1 MKKLI
6 PFLFIVSSP
15 TAVLADISHSIQN
28 IVSVSTLGAS
38 STANRVGTTFS
49 ASGTNVTPTA
59 SETANAIGTLDLT
72 DAQITNG
79 VPTIDSTTTY
89 AVTTAGDAWSVSE
102 SYIQGDAIP
111 ASFLGTTV
119 TNGVVPAI
127 PIFGDT
133 TTVSGGDIG
142 TTAMTMDSGG
152 AMTVNLS
159 ATGAGV
165 TAQMSNT
172 IKLEID

>member
-1 MKKLI
+1 MKKLLALLL
-6 PFLFIVSSP
+6 LFSP
-15 TAVLADISHSIQN
+15 SVALADINHSIQN
-28 IVSVSTLGAS
+28 VVSVSTLGAS
-38 STANRVGTTFS
+38 STSNRVGTTFS

-59 SETANAIGTLDLT
+59 GDTANAIGTLDLT
-72 DAQITNG
+72 DSAITNG
-79 VPTIDSTTTY
+79 VPTIDNTTTY

-102 SYIQGDAIP
+102 SFIQGDAIP
-111 ASFLGTTV
+111 SSGTTV
-119 TNGVVPAI
+119 TNGVVPAL

-133 TTVSGGDIG
+133 VTVSGGDIG

-165 TAQMSNT
+165 TAQMSST

>member
-6 PFLFIVSSP
+6 SFLFIVSSP

-28 IVSVSTLGAS
+28 IVSVSTIGAS

-72 DAQITNG
+72 DNQITNG

-111 ASFLGTTV
+111 TAGTTV
-119 TNGVVPAI
+119 TNGVTPTV

-142 TTAMTMDSGG
+142 TTAITMDSGG

-159 ATGAGV
+159 NTGAGV

>member
-1 MKKLI
+1 M
-6 PFLFIVSSP
+6 
-15 TAVLADISHSIQN
+15 
-28 IVSVSTLGAS
+28 
-38 STANRVGTTFS
+38 GTTFS

-59 SETANAIGTLDLT
+59 GDTANAIGTLDLT
-72 DAQITNG
+72 DSAITNG
-79 VPTIDSTTTY
+79 VPTIDNTTTY

-102 SYIQGDAIP
+102 SFIQGDAIP
-111 ASFLGTTV
+111 SSGTTV
-119 TNGVVPAI
+119 TNGVVPAL

-133 TTVSGGDIG
+133 QTISGGDIG

-165 TAQMSNT
+165 TAQMSST

>member
-1 MKKLI
+1 MKKLLTLLL
-6 PFLFIVSSP
+6 LFSP
-15 TAVLADISHSIQN
+15 SVALADINHSIQN
-28 IVSVSTLGAS
+28 VVSVSTLGAS
-38 STANRVGTTFS
+38 STSNRVGTTFS

-59 SETANAIGTLDLT
+59 GDTANAIGTLDLT
-72 DAQITNG
+72 DSAITNG
-79 VPTIDSTTTY
+79 VPTIDNTTSY

-102 SYIQGDAIP
+102 SFIQGDSIP
-111 ASFLGTTV
+111 TSFLATTV
-119 TNGVVPAI
+119 TNGVVPAL

-159 ATGAGV
+159 ATGPGV
-165 TAQMSNT
+165 TAQMSST

>member
-1 MKKLI
+1 MKKLL
-6 PFLFIVSSP
+6 PFIFLVSAP
-15 TAVLADISHSIQN
+15 AYADINHSIQN
-28 IVSVSTLGAS
+28 VVSVSTLGAS
-38 STANRVGTTFS
+38 STSNRIGTTFS

-59 SETANAIGTLDLT
+59 GDTANAIGTLDLT

-79 VPTIDSTTTY
+79 VPTIDATTTY

-111 ASFLGTTV
+111 SSGTTV
-119 TNGVVPAI
+119 TNGVVPAL

-133 TTVSGGDIG
+133 QTVSGGDIG

-165 TAQMSNT
+165 TAQMSST

>member
-1 MKKLI
+1 MKKLLALLL
-6 PFLFIVSSP
+6 LFSP
-15 TAVLADISHSIQN
+15 SVALADINHSIQN
-28 IVSVSTLGAS
+28 VVSVSTLGAS
-38 STANRVGTTFS
+38 STANRIGTTFS

-59 SETANAIGTLDLT
+59 GDTANAIGTLDLT

-79 VPTIDSTTTY
+79 VPTIDATTTY

-102 SYIQGDAIP
+102 SFILGYSIP
-111 ASFLGTTV
+111 TANTSV
-119 TNGVVPAI
+119 TNGGVPAL

-133 TTVSGGDIG
+133 TTFAGGNIG

>member
-1 MKKLI
+1 MKKLLALLL
-6 PFLFIVSSP
+6 LFSP
-15 TAVLADISHSIQN
+15 SVALADINHSIQN
-28 IVSVSTLGAS
+28 VVSVSTLGAS
-38 STANRVGTTFS
+38 STSNRVGTTFS

-59 SETANAIGTLDLT
+59 GDTANAIGTLDLT
-72 DAQITNG
+72 DSAITNG
-79 VPTIDSTTTY
+79 VPTIDNTTTY

-102 SYIQGDAIP
+102 SFIQGDAIP
-111 ASFLGTTV
+111 SSGTTV
-119 TNGVVPAI
+119 TNGVVPAL

-133 TTVSGGDIG
+133 QTVSGGDIG

>member
-1 MKKLI
+1 MKKL
-6 PFLFIVSSP
+6 FALLLLFSP
-15 TAVLADISHSIQN
+15 SVALADINHSIQN
-28 IVSVSTLGAS
+28 VVSVSTLGAS
-38 STANRVGTTFS
+38 STSNRVGTTFS
-49 ASGTNVTPTA
+49 ASGSNVTPTA
-59 SETANAIGTLDLT
+59 NTVTNAIGTLDLT
-72 DAQITNG
+72 DAAITNG
-79 VPTIDSTTTY
+79 VPTIDYTTSY
-89 AVTTAGDAWSVSE
+89 SVTNNGDAWSVQE
-102 SYIQGDAIP
+102 SYVQGDSIP
-111 ASFLGTTV
+111 TDFKATTV
-119 TNGVVPAI
+119 TAGVVPAL

-133 TTVSGGDIG
+133 TTVSGGVIG

>member
-1 MKKLI
+1 MKKLLALLL
-6 PFLFIVSSP
+6 LFSP
-15 TAVLADISHSIQN
+15 SVALADISHSIQN
-28 IVSVSTLGAS
+28 VVSVSTLGAS
-38 STANRVGTTFS
+38 STSNRVGTTFS

-59 SETANAIGTLDLT
+59 GDTANAIGTLDLT
-72 DAQITNG
+72 DSAITNG
-79 VPTIDSTTTY
+79 VPTIDNTTTY

-102 SYIQGDAIP
+102 SFIQGDAIP
-111 ASFLGTTV
+111 SSGTTV
-119 TNGVVPAI
+119 TNGVVPAL

-133 TTVSGGDIG
+133 QTISGGDIG

-165 TAQMSNT
+165 TAQMSST

>member
-28 IVSVSTLGAS
+28 VVSVSTLGAS
-38 STANRVGTTFS
+38 STANRIGTTFS
-49 ASGTNVTPTA
+49 ASGTNVTPK
-59 SETANAIGTLDLT
+59 ANTVADAIGTLDLT
-72 DAQITNG
+72 DAAITNG
-79 VPTIDSTTTY
+79 VPTIDYTTSY
-89 AVTTAGDAWSVSE
+89 SVTNNGDAWSVSE

-111 ASFLGTTV
+111 TAGTTV
-119 TNGVVPAI
+119 TNGVTPTL

>member
-1 MKKLI
+1 MKKLLTLLL
-6 PFLFIVSSP
+6 LFSP
-15 TAVLADISHSIQN
+15 SVALADINHSIQN
-28 IVSVSTLGAS
+28 VVSVSTLGAS
-38 STANRVGTTFS
+38 STSNRVGTTFS

-59 SETANAIGTLDLT
+59 GDTANAIGTLDLT

-79 VPTIDSTTTY
+79 IPTIDNTTSY
-89 AVTTAGDAWSVSE
+89 AVTNSGDAWSVSE
-102 SYIQGDAIP
+102 SYIQGDSIP
-111 ASFLGTTV
+111 TSFLATTV
-119 TNGVVPAI
+119 TNGVVPAL

-165 TAQMSNT
+165 TAQMSST

>member
-1 MKKLI
+1 MKKLLALLV
-6 PFLFIVSSP
+6 FASP

-28 IVSVSTLGAS
+28 VVSVSTLGAS
-38 STANRVGTTFS
+38 STSNRVGTTFS
-49 ASGTNVTPTA
+49 SSGTNVTPTA
-59 SETANAIGTLDLT
+59 NTVTNAIGTLDLT
-72 DAQITNG
+72 DAAITNG
-79 VPTIDSTTTY
+79 VPTIDYTTSY
-89 AVTTAGDAWSVSE
+89 SVTTAGDAYSVTE
-102 SYIQGDAIP
+102 SYVQGDAIP
-111 ASFLGTTV
+111 SSGTTV
-119 TNGVVPAI
+119 TAGVVPAL

-142 TTAMTMDSGG
+142 TTAMTMASDG

-159 ATGAGV
+159 DTGAGV

>member
-1 MKKLI
+1 MKKLL
-6 PFLFIVSSP
+6 FLILLAIP
-15 TAVLADISHSIQN
+15 TASIADINHSIQN
-28 IVSVSTLGAS
+28 VVSVSTLGAS
-38 STANRVGTTFS
+38 STSNRVGTTFS

-59 SETANAIGTLDLT
+59 GDTANAIGTLDLT
-72 DAQITNG
+72 DAAITNG
-79 VPTIDSTTTY
+79 VPTIDNTTTY
-89 AVTTAGDAWSVSE
+89 AVTNSGNAWSVSE
-102 SYIQGDAIP
+102 SFIQGDSIP
-111 ASFLGTTV
+111 TSFLATTV
-119 TNGVVPAI
+119 TNGVVPAL

-133 TTVSGGDIG
+133 QTVSGGDIG

-165 TAQMSNT
+165 TAQMSST

>member
-1 MKKLI
+1 MKKLLTLLL
-6 PFLFIVSSP
+6 LFSP
-15 TAVLADISHSIQN
+15 SVALADINHSIQN
-28 IVSVSTLGAS
+28 VVSVSTLGAS
-38 STANRVGTTFS
+38 STANRIGTTFS

-59 SETANAIGTLDLT
+59 GDTANAIGTLDLT

-79 VPTIDSTTTY
+79 IPTIDATTTY
-89 AVTTAGDAWSVSE
+89 AVTNSGDAWSVSE

-111 ASFLGTTV
+111 STGMTV
-119 TNGVVPAI
+119 TNGTVPALVV
-127 PIFGDT
+127 FGDT
-133 TTVSGGDIG
+133 TTFAGGNIG

-152 AMTVNLS
+152 TMTVNLS

>member
-1 MKKLI
+1 MKRLI

-28 IVSVSTLGAS
+28 IVSVSTIGAS

-72 DAQITNG
+72 DNQITNG

-111 ASFLGTTV
+111 TAGTTI
-119 TNGVVPAI
+119 TNGVAPTV

-133 TTVSGGDIG
+133 QTISGGDIG
-142 TTAMTMDSGG
+142 TTAITMDSGG

-159 ATGAGV
+159 DTGAGV

>member
-1 MKKLI
+1 MKKLLALLL
-6 PFLFIVSSP
+6 LFSP
-15 TAVLADISHSIQN
+15 SVALADISHSIQN
-28 IVSVSTLGAS
+28 VVSVSTLGAS
-38 STANRVGTTFS
+38 STSNRVGTTFS

-59 SETANAIGTLDLT
+59 NETANNIGTLDLT

-102 SYIQGDAIP
+102 SFIQGDAIP
-111 ASFLGTTV
+111 SSGTTV
-119 TNGVVPAI
+119 TNGVVTAL

-133 TTVSGGDIG
+133 QTISGGDIG

-165 TAQMSNT
+165 TAQMSST

>member
-1 MKKLI
+1 MKKLLALLL
-6 PFLFIVSSP
+6 LFSP
-15 TAVLADISHSIQN
+15 SVALADINHSIQN
-28 IVSVSTLGAS
+28 VVSVSTLGAS
-38 STANRVGTTFS
+38 STANRIGTTFS

-59 SETANAIGTLDLT
+59 GDTANAIGTLDLT

-79 VPTIDSTTTY
+79 IPTIDATTTY

-102 SYIQGDAIP
+102 SFIQGDSIP
-111 ASFLGTTV
+111 TSNTTV
-119 TNGVVPAI
+119 TNGAVPAL

-133 TTVSGGDIG
+133 TTFAGGNIG

>member
-1 MKKLI
+1 MKKL
-6 PFLFIVSSP
+6 FALLLLFSPSVS
-15 TAVLADISHSIQN
+15 LADINHSIQN
-28 IVSVSTLGAS
+28 VVSVSTLGAS
-38 STANRVGTTFS
+38 STANRVGTTFA

-59 SETANAIGTLDLT
+59 NTVSGAIGTLDLT
-72 DAQITNG
+72 DAAITNG
-79 VPTIDSTTTY
+79 VPTIDYTTSY
-89 AVTTAGDAWSVSE
+89 GVTNTGDAWTVQE
-102 SYIQGDAIP
+102 SFVQGDSIP
-111 ASFLGTTV
+111 TDFKATTV
-119 TNGVVPAI
+119 TAGVVPAL

-133 TTVSGGDIG
+133 TTVSGGVIG

>member
-1 MKKLI
+1 MKKLL
-6 PFLFIVSSP
+6 PLLLLAGMPASY
-15 TAVLADISHSIQN
+15 ADINHSIQN
-28 IVSVSTLGAS
+28 VVSVSTLGAS
-38 STANRVGTTFS
+38 STSNRVGTTFS

-59 SETANAIGTLDLT
+59 NTVTDAIGTLDLT
-72 DAQITNG
+72 DAAITNG
-79 VPTIDSTTTY
+79 VPTIDYTTSY
-89 AVTTAGDAWSVSE
+89 SVTNNGDAWSVSE

-111 ASFLGTTV
+111 SSGTTV
-119 TNGVVPAI
+119 TNGVVPAL

-133 TTVSGGDIG
+133 QTVSGGDIG

-159 ATGAGV
+159 DTGAGV
-165 TAQMSNT
+165 TAQMSST

>member
-1 MKKLI
+1 MKKLLALLL
-6 PFLFIVSSP
+6 LFSP
-15 TAVLADISHSIQN
+15 SVALADISHSIQN
-28 IVSVSTLGAS
+28 VVSVSTLGAS
-38 STANRVGTTFS
+38 STSNRVGTTFS

-59 SETANAIGTLDLT
+59 NETANNIGTLDLT

-102 SYIQGDAIP
+102 SFIQGDAIP
-111 ASFLGTTV
+111 SSGTTV
-119 TNGVVPAI
+119 TNVVVPAL

-133 TTVSGGDIG
+133 QTISGGDIG

-165 TAQMSNT
+165 TAQMSST

>member
-1 MKKLI
+1 MKKLL
-6 PFLFIVSSP
+6 PFIFLVSAP
-15 TAVLADISHSIQN
+15 AYADINHSIQN
-28 IVSVSTLGAS
+28 VVSVSTLGAS
-38 STANRVGTTFS
+38 STSNRVGTTFS

-59 SETANAIGTLDLT
+59 GDTANAIGTLDLT

-79 VPTIDSTTTY
+79 IPTIDNTTSY
-89 AVTTAGDAWSVSE
+89 AVTNSGDAWSVSE
-102 SYIQGDAIP
+102 SYIQGDSIP
-111 ASFLGTTV
+111 TSFLATTV
-119 TNGVVPAI
+119 TNGVVPALT
-127 PIFGDT
+127 IFGDT

-165 TAQMSNT
+165 TAQMSST

>member
-1 MKKLI
+1 MKKLLALLL
-6 PFLFIVSSP
+6 LFSP
-15 TAVLADISHSIQN
+15 SVALADINHSIQN
-28 IVSVSTLGAS
+28 VVSVSTLGAS
-38 STANRVGTTFS
+38 STSNRVGTTFS

-59 SETANAIGTLDLT
+59 NETANNIGTLDLT

-102 SYIQGDAIP
+102 SFIQGDAIP
-111 ASFLGTTV
+111 SSGTTV
-119 TNGVVPAI
+119 TNGVVPAL

-133 TTVSGGDIG
+133 QTVSGGDIG

>member
-1 MKKLI
+1 M
-6 PFLFIVSSP
+6 
-15 TAVLADISHSIQN
+15 
-28 IVSVSTLGAS
+28 
-38 STANRVGTTFS
+38 
-49 ASGTNVTPTA
+49 TPTA

-72 DAQITNG
+72 DNQITNG

-111 ASFLGTTV
+111 TAGTTV
-119 TNGVVPAI
+119 TNGVTPTLPV
-127 PIFGDT
+127 FGDT

>member
-6 PFLFIVSSP
+6 PFLFLVSSP

-28 IVSVSTLGAS
+28 IVSVSTLGAQ

-72 DAQITNG
+72 DNQITNG

-111 ASFLGTTV
+111 TAGTTV
-119 TNGVVPAI
+119 TNGVVPALQ
-127 PIFGDT
+127 IFGDT

-142 TTAMTMDSGG
+142 TTAITMDSGG

-159 ATGAGV
+159 DTGAGV

>member
-1 MKKLI
+1 MIKKLL
-6 PFLFIVSSP
+6 PFLFIVGSP

-28 IVSVSTLGAS
+28 IVSVSTLGAQ

-59 SETANAIGTLDLT
+59 NETANAIGTLDLT

-111 ASFLGTTV
+111 TSGTTV
-119 TNGVVPAI
+119 TNGVVPALQ
-127 PIFGDT
+127 IFGDT

-142 TTAMTMDSGG
+142 TTAITMDSGG

-159 ATGAGV
+159 DTGAGV

>member
-6 PFLFIVSSP
+6 ALLFLLSP
-15 TAVLADISHSIQN
+15 SAVLADINHQIQN
-28 IVSVSTLGAS
+28 VVSVSTVGAS
-38 STANRVGTTFS
+38 STSNRIGTTFS

-59 SETANAIGTLDLT
+59 NETANSIGTLDLT

-89 AVTTAGDAWSVSE
+89 AVTNSGDAWSVTE
-102 SYIQGDAIP
+102 SFIQGDSIP
-111 ASFLGTTV
+111 TAGTTV
-119 TNGVVPAI
+119 TNGVVPALQ
-127 PIFGDT
+127 IFGDT

-142 TTAMTMDSGG
+142 TTAITMDSGG

-159 ATGAGV
+159 DTGAGV
-165 TAQMSNT
+165 TAQMSST
-172 IKLEID
+172 VKLEID

>member
-1 MKKLI
+1 MKKLLALLL
-6 PFLFIVSSP
+6 LFSP
-15 TAVLADISHSIQN
+15 SVALADINHSIQN
-28 IVSVSTLGAS
+28 VVSVSTLGAS
-38 STANRVGTTFS
+38 STANRIGTTFS

-59 SETANAIGTLDLT
+59 GDTANAIGTLDLT

-79 VPTIDSTTTY
+79 VPTIDATTTY
-89 AVTTAGDAWSVSE
+89 AVTTAGDAWSVQE
-102 SYIQGDAIP
+102 SFIQGDVIP
-111 ASFLGTTV
+111 TSFLGTTV
-119 TNGVVPAI
+119 TNGVVPAL

-133 TTVSGGDIG
+133 TTVSGGSIG

-159 ATGAGV
+159 ATGPGV

>member
-1 MKKLI
+1 M
-6 PFLFIVSSP
+6 FFVSGSP
-15 TAVLADISHSIQN
+15 AIADISHQIQN
-28 IVSVSTLGAS
+28 VVSVSTVGAS

-59 SETANAIGTLDLT
+59 NETANAIGTLDLT
-72 DAQITNG
+72 DNQITNG

-89 AVTTAGDAWSVSE
+89 AVTTEGDAWSVSE

-119 TNGVVPAI
+119 NNGAVESL

-142 TTAMTMDSGG
+142 TTAITMDSGG

-159 ATGAGV
+159 DTGAGV

>member
-1 MKKLI
+1 MIKKLL
-6 PFLFIVSSP
+6 PFLFIVGSP

-59 SETANAIGTLDLT
+59 NTVSGAIGTIDLT
-72 DAQITNG
+72 DAAITNG
-79 VPTIDSTTTY
+79 VPTIDYTTSY
-89 AVTTAGDAWSVSE
+89 SVTSSGDAWSVSE

-111 ASFLGTTV
+111 TSGTTV
-119 TNGVVPAI
+119 TNGVVPALQ
-127 PIFGDT
+127 IFGDT

-142 TTAMTMDSGG
+142 TTAITMDSGG

-159 ATGAGV
+159 DTGAGTTV
-165 TAQMSNT
+165 QMSNT

>member
-1 MKKLI
+1 MKKLL
-6 PFLFIVSSP
+6 PFLFLLSAPVY
-15 TAVLADISHSIQN
+15 ADINHSIQN
-28 IVSVSTLGAS
+28 VVSVSTLGAS
-38 STANRVGTTFS
+38 STANRVGTTFA
-49 ASGTNVTPTA
+49 ASGSNVTPK
-59 SETANAIGTLDLT
+59 ANTVADAIGTLDLT
-72 DAQITNG
+72 DAAITNG
-79 VPTIDSTTTY
+79 VPTIDYTTSY
-89 AVTTAGDAWSVSE
+89 SVTNNGDAWSVQE

-111 ASFLGTTV
+111 TDFKATTV
-119 TNGVVPAI
+119 TAGVVPAL

-133 TTVSGGDIG
+133 TTVSGGEIG

-165 TAQMSNT
+165 TAQMSST

>member
-1 MKKLI
+1 MKKLL
-6 PFLFIVSSP
+6 PFIFLVSAP
-15 TAVLADISHSIQN
+15 AYADINHSIQN
-28 IVSVSTLGAS
+28 VVSVSTLGAS
-38 STANRVGTTFS
+38 STSNRVGTTFS

-59 SETANAIGTLDLT
+59 GDTANAIGTLDLT
-72 DAQITNG
+72 DSAITNG
-79 VPTIDSTTTY
+79 VPTIDNTTTY
-89 AVTTAGDAWSVSE
+89 AVTNSGDAWSVSE
-102 SYIQGDAIP
+102 SFIQGDSIP
-111 ASFLGTTV
+111 TSFLATTV
-119 TNGVVPAI
+119 TNGVVPAL

-133 TTVSGGDIG
+133 QTISGGDIG

-165 TAQMSNT
+165 TAQMSST

>member
-1 MKKLI
+1 MKKLL
-6 PFLFIVSSP
+6 PFIFLVSAP
-15 TAVLADISHSIQN
+15 AYADINHSIQN
-28 IVSVSTLGAS
+28 VVSVSTLGAS
-38 STANRVGTTFS
+38 STANRIGTTFS

-59 SETANAIGTLDLT
+59 GDTANAIGTLDLT

-79 VPTIDSTTTY
+79 IPTIDATTTY
-89 AVTTAGDAWSVSE
+89 AVTNSGDAWSVSE

-111 ASFLGTTV
+111 STGMTV
-119 TNGVVPAI
+119 TNGTVPALVV
-127 PIFGDT
+127 FGDT
-133 TTVSGGDIG
+133 TTFAGGNIG

>member
-6 PFLFIVSSP
+6 PFLFFVSSSP
-15 TAVLADISHSIQN
+15 VLADISHSIQN
-28 IVSVSTLGAS
+28 VVSVSTLGAS
-38 STANRVGTTFS
+38 STANRIGTTFS

-72 DAQITNG
+72 DNQITNG

-111 ASFLGTTV
+111 TAGTTV
-119 TNGVVPAI
+119 TNGVVPALQ
-127 PIFGDT
+127 IFGDT

-142 TTAMTMDSGG
+142 TTAITMDSGG

-159 ATGAGV
+159 DTGAGV

>member
-1 MKKLI
+1 MKKLLALLL
-6 PFLFIVSSP
+6 LFSP
-15 TAVLADISHSIQN
+15 SVALADISHSIQN
-28 IVSVSTLGAS
+28 VVSVSPLGAS
-38 STANRVGTTFS
+38 STRNRVGTTFS

-59 SETANAIGTLDLT
+59 NETANNIGTLDLT

-102 SYIQGDAIP
+102 SFIQGDAIP
-111 ASFLGTTV
+111 SSGTTV
-119 TNGVVPAI
+119 TNGVVPAL

-133 TTVSGGDIG
+133 QTISGGDIG

-165 TAQMSNT
+165 TAQMSST